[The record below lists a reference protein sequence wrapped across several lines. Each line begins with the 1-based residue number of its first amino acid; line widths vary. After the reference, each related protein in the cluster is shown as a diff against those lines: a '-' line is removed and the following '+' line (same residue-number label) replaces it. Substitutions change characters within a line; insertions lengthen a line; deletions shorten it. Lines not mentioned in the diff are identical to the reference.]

1 MAVEFEGQLHL
12 VTAKAGGR
20 GTSLVSGWR
29 PIVRFGAAEREPA
42 WGVEIT
48 FDVPAT
54 LAPGES
60 AAVHLR
66 SWAWPA
72 TDPAPQPG
80 TRMFFYEGAQMVGT
94 GTVR

>member
-1 MAVEFEGQLHL
+1 VVEFEGQLHL
-12 VTAKAGGR
+12 LTTEAGGR
-20 GTSLVSGWR
+20 ETSLVSGWR
-29 PIVRFGAAEREPA
+29 PIVRFGAAESEPA

-48 FDVPAT
+48 FDVPAA

-60 AAVHLR
+60 AAVQLR
-66 SWAWPA
+66 SWAWPE

-80 TRMFFYEGAQMVGT
+80 TRMFFYEGARMVGT